1 MGRSGHLGD
10 KGRGRLRDLGGTS
23 QPRLQAD
30 HRQTFERYLMMQR
43 VEAAKRMRLEPLA
56 MISEVAEKCGFAD
69 SAYFVRVLAASDF
82 IARRLRGTV
91 FTGAGFPPDDLTSL
105 FTASA
110 SSSTRAAR
118 RCTSFCV

>member
-43 VEAAKRMRLEPLA
+43 VEAAKRMLLEPLGT
-56 MISEVAEKCGFAD
+56 ISEVAEKCGVAD
-69 SAYFVRVLAASDF
+69 SAYFARVFRKIQLVHRASIVTSHCVRRQS
-82 IARRLRGTV
+82 R
-91 FTGAGFPPDDLTSL
+91 
-105 FTASA
+105 
-110 SSSTRAAR
+110 
-118 RCTSFCV
+118 